1 MCVLCNKKS
10 VAWHNWGKSE
20 KDKKSKSTMSFESQE
35 QSSAVVLP
43 SVVVFVRSSPVWL
56 KPEDAE
62 EQEEAAEEEQV
73 FADACCGCS
82 C

>member
-1 MCVLCNKKS
+1 
-10 VAWHNWGKSE
+10 
-20 KDKKSKSTMSFESQE
+20 MSFESQE

-73 FADACCGCS
+73 FADARSCS